1 MTWDRQAGEFIEQPK
16 EMITFLED
24 IKQVCLKHNMSI
36 AHEDY
41 NGAFIIEKY
50 CDENIE
56 WLCEA
61 FKNY

>member
-1 MTWDRQAGEFIEQPK
+1 MIWDRQAGEFIKKPK

-24 IKQVCLKHNMSI
+24 IKQVCLKYNMSI

-50 CDENIE
+50 RDENIE